1 MPRVP
6 LYEPN
11 RVAPASTTGARFQA
25 ASNPGNIGQSVA
37 RFGGA
42 MGEFADAQDKIEAQ
56 FDDTASRRMML
67 DYQKGAAAI
76 KSNFESLEGMSAVEQ
91 RQATEEQLK
100 KLYDETIGKAS
111 NPRMKSLATLRIEG
125 LFAEDTVRIGSHS
138 IKQLNVET
146 DKTQLEQI
154 NMAAEEA
161 AANWTDPEL
170 LKAHINTGV
179 EVLDAYAQRKGWSEQ
194 RAKSEVDKF
203 KSNVHK
209 RVASNLMVADDIDG
223 AAAYLDANADE
234 MLWADELALRADL
247 KKPLE
252 DRQALTDYQSAIAM
266 IEPIEGDAPAPAAAG
281 DIKALI
287 RGPESSGDDRA
298 TNQMG
303 SSASGRYQFVKG
315 TFTSLYQ
322 EVYGVDAKT
331 AEAAWGKDR
340 FNVDVQEK
348 LMDRLLAKNSQVLR
362 SVGQPVDN
370 GNLYVMH
377 VAGEGG
383 GKALLTANP
392 NEPVADVIRRYAPD
406 TASKII
412 SQNPTYFGGGKTVG
426 ESLAVI
432 RGKVGGAS
440 TSAPRTWD
448 KASVYSKIDQIADA
462 EGWSPERRERAKSR
476 ADVEIQRDE
485 QLLQRQEIQAARQAS
500 EIVIGLGG
508 NFKDVSQIPKDIRD
522 KMSPSDL
529 DRLRETAD
537 RNKNPTIAANGPAQ
551 RSLNLMR
558 INDPEKFKE
567 LPLAQYMGLMTPD
580 EFDSIVIKQA
590 EMRNE
595 KPEKFS
601 PRSQITSTIAW
612 GEKYGG
618 VGELKDEDRIAV
630 YDIMDN
636 ILSEEYRKTGKAPT
650 EEQAVAALRMA
661 TRRYKTIE
669 RGRLWDSESEL
680 PVYRLTA
687 DNIPAK
693 ERKAMEDAFKR
704 QYGRL
709 PTDDELT
716 KLFQMRRAGQ

>member
-37 RFGGA
+37 RLGGA

-76 KSNFESLEGMSAVEQ
+76 KANFESLEGMSAVEQ
-91 RQATEEQLK
+91 RQPTEEQLK

-125 LFAEDTVRIGSHS
+125 LFAEDTVKIGSHS
-138 IKQLNVET
+138 VKQLNVET

-179 EVLDAYAQRKGWSEQ
+179 EVIDAYAQRKGYSEQ
-194 RAKSEVDKF
+194 RTKSEVDKF

-287 RGPESSGDDRA
+287 RGPESGGNDGA
-298 TNQMG
+298 VNQKG
-303 SSASGRYQFVKG
+303 SSASGRYQFIKG
-315 TFTSLYQ
+315 TFVDLYQ
-322 EVYGVDAKT
+322 EVYGVDADT
-331 AEAAWGKDR
+331 ANAAWSKDR
-340 FNVDVQEK
+340 FNAAVQEK
-348 LMDRLLAKNSQVLR
+348 LMDRLLAKNSKVLR
-362 SVGQPVDN
+362 DNGQAVDN

-377 VAGEGG
+377 VLGSGNG
-383 GKALLTANP
+383 PKLLNANP
-392 NEPVADVIRRYAPD
+392 NDPVANHLSAEIV
-406 TASKII
+406 SK
-412 SQNPTYFGGGKTVG
+412 NPTYFGGGKTVAEALG
-426 ESLAVI
+426 VI
-432 RGKVGGAS
+432 RSKVGGSA

-448 KASVYSKIDQIADA
+448 KASVYAKLDQVAEV
-462 EGWSPERRERAKSR
+462 EGWTPERLDRAKDR
-476 ADVEIQRDE
+476 ADKEIARDE
-485 QLLQRQEIQAARQAS
+485 QLLARQESQADRQAS
-500 EIVIGLGG
+500 EVVIGLGD
-508 NFKDVSQIPKDIRD
+508 NFKDVSQIPKEVRERMNPGDLAKYQAAAERNAN
-522 KMSPSDL
+522 PSI
-529 DRLRETAD
+529 
-537 RNKNPTIAANGPAQ
+537 PANGDTQLA
-551 RSLNLMR
+551 LNLMR
-558 INDPEKFKE
+558 ISNPDQFKELSLGQYRGMMTPAEFDTMVTKQAELRNAAPEKF
-567 LPLAQYMGLMTPD
+567 T
-580 EFDSIVIKQA
+580 
-590 EMRNE
+590 
-595 KPEKFS
+595 
-601 PRSQITSTIAW
+601 PRSQITSTISWA
-612 GEKYGG
+612 EKYGG
-618 VGELKDEDRIAV
+618 LGELKDEDRIAV

-636 ILSEEYRKTGKAPT
+636 ILKNEYKQTGKAPT

-661 TRRYKTIE
+661 TRQYKTVE
-669 RGRLWDSESEL
+669 RGVLWDSKGEI

-716 KLFQMRRAGQ
+716 KLFRMRRAGQ